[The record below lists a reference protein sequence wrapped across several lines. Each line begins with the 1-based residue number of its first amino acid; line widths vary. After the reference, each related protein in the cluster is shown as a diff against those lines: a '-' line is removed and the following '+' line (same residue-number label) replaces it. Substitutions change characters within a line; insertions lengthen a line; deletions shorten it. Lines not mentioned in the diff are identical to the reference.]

1 MKQTQLTYPLFLKFC
16 AVAVITGGPLVATA
30 GMPEFSTNAAPKSFH
45 VDTDRMIVKYKDA
58 VASGKRAAFVPQVA
72 SSRMA
77 IAARAG
83 QSHGVTLKAMHAT
96 ATGANV
102 FQLNKK
108 MSVSEVAALAAE
120 LKSRDASV
128 EYAEP
133 DLILQAQLTPTDSR
147 FNEQWHYFEANG
159 GLRLPAA
166 WDKSTGAGVTVAV
179 IDTGY
184 RPHPDLAGNLLPG
197 YDFISNATMSNDGGG
212 RDSDA
217 TDTGDSMVA
226 HQCGLM
232 KPAQNQNSSWH
243 GTHVAGT
250 IAARTN
256 NGIGVAGVAFNAKI
270 VPARVLG
277 KCGGYTADIADAII
291 WSSGGTVTGVPANAN
306 PARVINMS
314 LGGPGA
320 CPATT
325 QAAINT
331 ARSRGAIVIVAAG
344 NDNTEAGSFNPA
356 NCVGVTT
363 VAAVNRSGGRS
374 YYSNFGSIVDVAAPG
389 GDIRVSPTNAI
400 LSTHN
405 SGTTTPGADIYSAMQ
420 GTSMAAPHVAGV
432 AALMIAKKPT
442 VTVDELESALK
453 STARAFPAACS
464 GCGTGIVDA
473 NAAVVAMGAGTTD
486 PTDPTDPVDPV
497 DPLIK
502 SEVEPNNG
510 TSTANPVTASGTTIL
525 GAMGSSTDTD
535 IFIVQLPAG
544 KTLTSTLVPG
554 SSTGDY
560 DLLVYGSAGGLLA
573 KSENGPGV
581 TDAVSVTNNN
591 ATTMTRY
598 VRVVY
603 YSGGTGA
610 TSGKYSLKMGW

>member
-1 MKQTQLTYPLFLKFC
+1 MKQPQLKYPSFLQFC
-16 AVAVITGGPLVATA
+16 AAAVITATPLVTLAA
-30 GMPEFSTNAAPKSFH
+30 MPDMHANAAAKSYQQ
-45 VDTDRMIVKYKDA
+45 DTDRMIVKYKDA
-58 VASGKRAAFVPQVA
+58 VATGKREAFVPKIG

-83 QSHGVTLKAMHAT
+83 QQHGITMKAMHAT

-102 FQLNKK
+102 FQLDRK
-108 MSVSEVAALAAE
+108 MSVSDVTALAAE

-133 DLILQAQLTPTDSR
+133 DRILQALATPTDAR
-147 FNEQWHYFEANG
+147 YNEQWHYFEAAG

-166 WDKSTGAGVTVAV
+166 WDNSTGTGVTVAV
-179 IDTGY
+179 IDTGF
-184 RPHPDLAGNLLPG
+184 RPHADLLGNLLPG
-197 YDFISNATMSNDGGG
+197 YDFISNATMANDGGG

-217 TDTGDSMVA
+217 TDTGDSLVA
-226 HQCGLM
+226 HQCGLNR
-232 KPAQNQNSSWH
+232 PAQNQNSSWH

-256 NGIGVAGVAFNAKI
+256 NGVGVAGVAFNAKV

-291 WSSGGTVTGVPANAN
+291 WSSGGTVAGVPANAN

-320 CPATT
+320 CDTTT

-344 NDNTEAGSFNPA
+344 NDNTEAAGFTPA
-356 NCVGVTT
+356 NCAGVTT
-363 VAAVNRSGGRS
+363 VAAVNRSGGRA
-374 YYSNFGSIVDVAAPG
+374 YYSNFGTIVDVAAPG
-389 GDIRVSPTNAI
+389 GDIRVSGANAI

-405 SGTTTPGADIYSAMQ
+405 AGTGAPGADSYSAMQ

-442 VTVDELESALK
+442 VTLDELETKLK
-453 STARAFPAACS
+453 STTRAFAATCS

-473 NAAVVAMGAGTTD
+473 TAAVNAMGAG
-486 PTDPTDPVDPV
+486 PTDPTT
-497 DPLIK
+497 PLTK
-502 SEVEPNNG
+502 NEAEPNDAM
-510 TSTANPVTASGTTIL
+510 STANAVALSGTTFM
-525 GAMGSSTDTD
+525 GNMGSATDSD
-535 IFIVQLPAG
+535 IFAVQLPAG
-544 KTLTSTLVPG
+544 KTLTSTLIPG

-560 DLLVYGSAGGLLA
+560 DLLVYGSSGGLLA
-573 KSENGPGV
+573 KSENGPGA
-581 TDAVSVTNNN
+581 TDTVAVTNYN
-591 ATTMTRY
+591 AGTMTRY

-610 TSGKYSLKMGW
+610 TAGKYSLKMSW

>member
-1 MKQTQLTYPLFLKFC
+1 M
-16 AVAVITGGPLVATA
+16 ITAGPLVAA
-30 GMPEFSTNAAPKSFH
+30 AAMPESLANAPTKSFQL
-45 VDTDRMIVKYKDA
+45 DTDRMIVKYKDA
-58 VASGKRAAFVPQVA
+58 VPSGKREAFVPKMA

-83 QSHGVTLKAMHAT
+83 QQHGVTMKAMHTT

-102 FQLNKK
+102 FQLDRK

-120 LKSRDASV
+120 LKARDASV

-133 DLILQAQLTPTDSR
+133 DRILQAMATPTDSR
-147 FNEQWHYFEANG
+147 YNEQWHYFEANG

-166 WDKSTGAGVTVAV
+166 WDNSTGTGVTVAV

-184 RPHPDLAGNLLPG
+184 RAHADLAGNLLPG
-197 YDFISNATMSNDGGG
+197 YDFISNATMANDGGG

-217 TDTGDSMVA
+217 TDTGDSMYA
-226 HQCGLM
+226 HQCGIGR
-232 KPAQNQNSSWH
+232 PAQNQNSSWH

-256 NGIGVAGVAFNAKI
+256 NGIGVAGVAFNAKV

-314 LGGPGA
+314 LGGPGT
-320 CPATT
+320 CDTTT

-344 NDNTEAGSFNPA
+344 NDNTEASGFTPA
-356 NCVGVTT
+356 NCAGVTT

-374 YYSNFGSIVDVAAPG
+374 YYSNFGTIVDVAAPG
-389 GDIRVSPTNAI
+389 GDIRVSGANAI

-405 SGTTTPGADIYSAMQ
+405 SGTSGPGADTYSAMQ

-442 VTVDELESALK
+442 VTVEELETKLK
-453 STARAFPAACS
+453 STTRAFPAACS

-473 NAAVVAMGAGTTD
+473 NAAVNSMGTTTTD
-486 PTDPTDPVDPV
+486 PTDPTDPTN
-497 DPLIK
+497 PLIK
-502 SEVEPNNG
+502 NEVEPNNG
-510 TSTANPVTASGTTIL
+510 MSTANAVTASGTTIM
-525 GAMGSSTDTD
+525 GNMGSSTDTD
-535 IFIVQLPAG
+535 IFMVQLPPG
-544 KTLTSTLVPG
+544 KTLTSTLIPG
-554 SSTGDY
+554 TSTGDY
-560 DLLVYGSAGGLLA
+560 DLLVYGASGGLLA
-573 KSENGPGV
+573 KSENGPGA
-581 TDAVSVTNNN
+581 TDAVSVTNYNT
-591 ATTMTRY
+591 TTMTRY
-598 VRVVY
+598 VRVMY

-610 TSGKYSLKMGW
+610 TSGKYSLKMTW

>member
-1 MKQTQLTYPLFLKFC
+1 MKHMQLPHPALLKICAAVMF
-16 AVAVITGGPLVATA
+16 AVAPMSAIA
-30 GMPEFSTNAAPKSFH
+30 GMPEFNASAAPKAYQP
-45 VDTDRMIVKYKDA
+45 DTDRMIVKYKDA
-58 VASGKRAAFVPQVA
+58 VASGKRAAFVPKIA
-72 SSRMA
+72 SGRLA

-83 QSHGVTLKAMHAT
+83 QQHGITMKAMHAT

-102 FQLNKK
+102 FQLDRK
-108 MSVSEVAALAAE
+108 MSVKEVAALAAE
-120 LKSRDASV
+120 LKSRDDSV

-133 DLILQAQLTPTDSR
+133 DRILQAQFTPTDSR
-147 FNEQWHYFEANG
+147 YNEQWHYFEAAG

-166 WDKSTGAGVTVAV
+166 WDSSTGTGVTVAV

-197 YDFISNATMSNDGGG
+197 YDFISNATMANDGGG

-217 TDTGDSMVA
+217 TDTGDAMYA
-226 HQCGLM
+226 HQCGLNR
-232 KPAQNQNSSWH
+232 PAQNQNSSWH

-256 NGIGVAGVAFNAKI
+256 NGVGVAGVAFNAKV

-306 PARVINMS
+306 PARVINLS
-314 LGGPGA
+314 LGGPGT
-320 CPATT
+320 CDTTT

-344 NDNTEAGSFNPA
+344 NDNTEVSGFTPA
-356 NCVGVTT
+356 NCAGVTT

-374 YYSNFGSIVDVAAPG
+374 YYSNYGAITDVAAPG
-389 GDIRVSPTNAI
+389 GDIRVTSNAI

-405 SGTTTPGADIYSAMQ
+405 SGTSGPGADSYSFMQ

-442 VTVDELESALK
+442 VTVEELETKLK
-453 STARAFPAACS
+453 STTRAFPATCS

-473 NAAVVAMGAGTTD
+473 AAAVASMGTGTTDPVD
-486 PTDPTDPVDPV
+486 PTDPTVPMT
-497 DPLIK
+497 K
-502 SEVEPNNG
+502 NEVEPNNG
-510 TSTANPVTASGTTIL
+510 MSTANAVTASGTTVL
-525 GAMGSSTDTD
+525 GNMGSYMDTD
-535 IFIVQLPAG
+535 IFVVQLPAG
-544 KTLTSTLVPG
+544 KTLTSTLIPG
-554 SSTGDY
+554 NGSADY
-560 DLLVYGSAGGLLA
+560 DLLVYGASGGMLA
-573 KSENGPGV
+573 KSENGPGA
-581 TDAVSVTNNN
+581 TDAVSVTNYN
-591 ATTMTRY
+591 TSTMTRY

-610 TSGKYSLKMGW
+610 TNGKYSLKMTW

>member
-1 MKQTQLTYPLFLKFC
+1 MKTTQLTYPTILTLC
-16 AVAVITGGPLVATA
+16 AAAIITAYPLAAVAE
-30 GMPEFSTNAAPKSFH
+30 MPDSQASAAPKAYLI
-45 VDTDRMIVKYKDA
+45 DTDRMIVKYKDA
-58 VASGKRAAFVPQVA
+58 IPSGMRAAMVPQVGT
-72 SSRMA
+72 SRMA

-83 QSHGVTLKAMHAT
+83 QQLGITMKAIHST
-96 ATGANV
+96 STGANI
-102 FQLNKK
+102 FQLDRK
-108 MSVSEVAALAAE
+108 MAVADVAKLAAE
-120 LKSRDASV
+120 LKARDASV

-133 DLILQAQLTPTDSR
+133 DRILQALMVPTDAR
-147 FNEQWHYFEANG
+147 YNEQWHYFEANG

-166 WDKSTGAGVTVAV
+166 WDNSTGAGVTVAV

-184 RPHPDLAGNLLPG
+184 RPHADLAGAMLPG
-197 YDFISNATMSNDGGG
+197 YDFISNATMANDGGG

-217 TDTGDSMVA
+217 TDMGDSMYA
-226 HQCGLM
+226 NQCGIGR
-232 KPAQNQNSSWH
+232 PAQNQNSSWH

-250 IAARTN
+250 IAARTS

-277 KCGGYTADIADAII
+277 KCGGYTSDIADAII
-291 WSSGGTVTGVPANAN
+291 WSSGGTVSGVPANAN

-320 CPATT
+320 CDTTT
-325 QAAINT
+325 QTAING
-331 ARSRGAIVIVAAG
+331 ARTRGTIVIVAAG
-344 NDNTEAGSFNPA
+344 NDNTDASGFTPA

-374 YYSNFGSIVDVAAPG
+374 YYSNYGAIVDVAAPG
-389 GDIRVSPTNAI
+389 GDTRVSGGGI

-405 SGTTTPGADIYSAMQ
+405 AGTSAPGADSYVFMQ
-420 GTSMAAPHVAGV
+420 GTSMASPHVAGV

-442 VTVDELESALK
+442 VTVAELETKLK

-473 NAAVVAMGAGTTD
+473 NAAVNSMGTG
-486 PTDPTDPVDPV
+486 PTDPVDPPTDPV
-497 DPLIK
+497 DPLVK
-502 SEVEPNNG
+502 NEAEPNNG
-510 TSTANPVTASGTTIL
+510 MSTANAVALSGTTVL
-525 GAMGSSTDTD
+525 GNMGSMTDTD
-535 IFIVQLPAG
+535 IFMVQLPAG
-544 KTLTSTLVPG
+544 RTLTSTLTPG

-560 DLLVYGSAGGLLA
+560 DLLVYGASGGLLA
-573 KSENGPGV
+573 KSENGAGAV
-581 TDAVSVTNNN
+581 DSVSVTNQN
-591 ATTMTRY
+591 TGTMTRY

-610 TSGKYSLKMGW
+610 TGGKYTLKMGW